1 MKILLAPLLLAV
13 SLPAFA
19 EVDPK
24 IHKLCIEAKDYAG
37 CVKAQGGIR
46 GSNSASSGVAEAKTK
61 EISDKIYDFNRRQF
75 IAQNPSLS
83 GWIKSNPK
91 AARQKIEKEFL
102 FFKKKDYQDMEGLYS
117 VCRRRGAM
125 SIDYNFNWSR
135 PCSEVSNKQSVKYN
149 NQLLYNSIKKE
160 QKRQVA
166 VSIAKAKC
174 TSQGKQIRYSLN
186 DESMCMSDFEY
197 ASYREQRRARRAD
210 EAYRAR
216 IIRQGETEVQN
227 GFTYRNSSVSQLKIR
242 GSYGRYLSFWGR
254 SKNEYQGTTGSYNP
268 GSAGSVNCTSTSY
281 GYGST
286 STNCSRSGYVAPSYT
301 PGTSGG
307 IQARWFEYE
316 LDCRDRTY
324 NRKGD
329 KAKGL
334 INKGWMDV
342 YYDPTARAVADK
354 YCPIINSLR
363 KKV

>member
-1 MKILLAPLLLAV
+1 MTKKLHSSTKMKILLAPLLLAV

-37 CVKAQGGIR
+37 CVLIQEGKANEKKSLKTSGIC
-46 GSNSASSGVAEAKTK
+46 AK
-61 EISDKIYDFNRRQF
+61 
-75 IAQNPSLS
+75 
-83 GWIKSNPK
+83 
-91 AARQKIEKEFL
+91 
-102 FFKKKDYQDMEGLYS
+102 QDMSGCGSVFVQVSEGSSLFENPINSNQELTINNS
-117 VCRRRGAM
+117 VDANR
-125 SIDYNFNWSR
+125 F
-135 PCSEVSNKQSVKYN
+135 
-149 NQLLYNSIKKE
+149 
-160 QKRQVA
+160 
-166 VSIAKAKC
+166 
-174 TSQGKQIRYSLN
+174 
-186 DESMCMSDFEY
+186 FEK
-197 ASYREQRRARRAD
+197 D
-210 EAYRAR
+210 
-216 IIRQGETEVQN
+216 ETEVQN
-227 GFTYRNSSVSQLKIR
+227 GFTYRNSSVRQLKIR

-254 SKNEYQGTTGSYNP
+254 SKNEYQGTSGSYNP

>member
-37 CVKAQGGIR
+37 CVSIQEEKVNEKKSLKASGVCTKQDK
-46 GSNSASSGVAEAKTK
+46 SDCNSALGF
-61 EISDKIYDFNRRQF
+61 FNGGTPMF
-75 IAQNPSLS
+75 KNPINGNPESTIDNS
-83 GWIKSNPK
+83 VDSN
-91 AARQKIEKEFL
+91 R
-102 FFKKKDYQDMEGLYS
+102 FFERD
-117 VCRRRGAM
+117 
-125 SIDYNFNWSR
+125 
-135 PCSEVSNKQSVKYN
+135 
-149 NQLLYNSIKKE
+149 
-160 QKRQVA
+160 
-166 VSIAKAKC
+166 
-174 TSQGKQIRYSLN
+174 
-186 DESMCMSDFEY
+186 
-197 ASYREQRRARRAD
+197 
-210 EAYRAR
+210 
-216 IIRQGETEVQN
+216 ETEVQN

-254 SKNEYQGTTGSYNP
+254 SKNEYQGTSGSYNP